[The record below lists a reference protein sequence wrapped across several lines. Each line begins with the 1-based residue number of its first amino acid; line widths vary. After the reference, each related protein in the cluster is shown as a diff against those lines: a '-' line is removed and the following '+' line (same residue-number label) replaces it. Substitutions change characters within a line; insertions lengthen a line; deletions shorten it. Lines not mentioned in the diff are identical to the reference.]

1 MSKPKQHI
9 SIKNGQINCYT
20 SGYQATPLFYLDH
33 QCDDWEIGD
42 IEDAKQFAED
52 LLLTIKEL
60 EEQTNE

>member
-1 MSKPKQHI
+1 MRHI
-9 SIKNGQINCYT
+9 TITNGAIHCYT
-20 SGYQATPLFYLDH
+20 SKYQETPLFYLDH

-52 LLLTIKEL
+52 LLKTIKEL